1 MLRSTQVSQ
10 SSCHQQNQFQ
20 RILSVSVFLS
30 EEQDRCRHDCLS
42 IPFLQQLMDDR
53 IPFALV
59 ALQATDGYFLPYGQ
73 GHFFMNLNEQP
84 FYSLGKFRRP
94 LSLVRC
100 SHPFCFPSGWMQKK
114 NCISLNR
121 LSDGSKTLPCRF
133 WESGAKGYTRWA
145 NDRHRGATD
154 FVAIVF
160 GLGRGSRNAI

>member
-42 IPFLQQLMDDR
+42 VTFLQQLVDDR

-73 GHFFMNLNEQP
+73 GHYFLNLNKNVP
-84 FYSLGKFRRP
+84 FFSLGTSSLSCNSPIYFP
-94 LSLVRC
+94 LFLLVRYYLY
-100 SHPFCFPSGWMQKK
+100 S
-114 NCISLNR
+114 NR
-121 LSDGSKTLPCRF
+121 H
-133 WESGAKGYTRWA
+133 A
-145 NDRHRGATD
+145 
-154 FVAIVF
+154 
-160 GLGRGSRNAI
+160 